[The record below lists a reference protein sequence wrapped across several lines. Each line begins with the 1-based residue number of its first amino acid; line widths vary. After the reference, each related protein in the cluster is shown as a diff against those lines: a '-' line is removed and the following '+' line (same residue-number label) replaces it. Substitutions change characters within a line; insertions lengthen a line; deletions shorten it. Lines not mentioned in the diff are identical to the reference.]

1 MATHNGN
8 RITQRGGADAGRGDE
23 PHGTGRR
30 ILNTTATF
38 RGNEGSTHLF
48 SSEATKG
55 QASDSIP
62 LQLDPNSKLQVG
74 AMYHIDTTPGKGG
87 FHPTPIAAAKGQEP
101 GVSTWSPL

>member
-1 MATHNGN
+1 MTTHNGK
-8 RITQRGGADAGRGDE
+8 RITQRGGMGGE
-23 PHGTGRR
+23 YGQHL
-30 ILNTTATF
+30 LNTTATF